1 MDLLTMI
8 VGLPFAPLRGVLSL
22 AEVIMEQAE
31 REFYDPARIRRA
43 IDEVEAAAERGEI
56 SEEEKVEAQQQIIQP
71 LLPQTQI
78 GGASDSSH
86 GA

>member
-8 VGLPFAPLRGVLSL
+8 VGLPFAPVRGLVSL

-43 IDEVEAAAERGEI
+43 LEEVEAAAERGEI
-56 SEEEKVEAQQQIIQP
+56 SESEKAEAQQQIIQP
-71 LLPQTQI
+71 LVPQSTT
-78 GGASDSSH
+78 GNGRDSSH